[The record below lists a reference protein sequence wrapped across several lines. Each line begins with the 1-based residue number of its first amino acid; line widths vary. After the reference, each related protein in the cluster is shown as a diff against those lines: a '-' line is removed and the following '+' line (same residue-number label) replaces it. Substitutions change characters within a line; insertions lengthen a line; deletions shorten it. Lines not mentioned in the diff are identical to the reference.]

1 MSEPTTTRMK
11 VAGAVLA
18 AIAVLSAGALA
29 GAQAGE
35 AGNAGGRAGSPTS
48 KAGSASP
55 TESSFVPITPCRI
68 VNTQN
73 PAGKLA
79 VGEVRSYRMS
89 GDTSDQGGAAACG
102 IPSVAS
108 ALELT
113 ITAVSAEGNGYLRVY
128 PAGQPE
134 PNATFLNYTNVFN
147 AENAGTVRVQGGLGN
162 NLSVKA
168 YQRRT
173 HLVIDVL
180 GYYVPGLMAVVT
192 PQGNLVRGNG
202 GASAARESV
211 GTYRVN
217 FDRDVSGCA
226 YTGGLHDP
234 GAAGGTEGDITMAT
248 NGNDSRGVY
257 IQTFNEAGNLSDAE
271 FHLVVTC

>member
-1 MSEPTTTRMK
+1 MELKTRRYK
-11 VAGAVLA
+11 VVGAVMA
-18 AIAVLSAGALA
+18 AALVLSAGAFA

-35 AGNAGGRAGSPTS
+35 GSNAGGPAAAPTPR
-48 KAGSASP
+48 AGSASP

-73 PAGKLA
+73 PAGKLD

-89 GDTSDQGGAAACG
+89 GNTQDQGGAVACG
-102 IPSVAS
+102 IPSVAT

-113 ITAVSAEGNGYLRVY
+113 ITAVAAEGNGYLRVY

-147 AENAGTVRVQGGLGN
+147 AENAGTVRVQGGLGS

-173 HLVIDVL
+173 HVVIDVL
-180 GYYVPGLMAVVT
+180 GYYVPGLLAVVS

-202 GASAARESV
+202 APQVTRD
-211 GTYRVN
+211 GTGEYRVN
-217 FDRDVSGCA
+217 FHRNVSGCA
-226 YTGGLHDP
+226 FTGGLHD
-234 GAAGGTEGDITMAT
+234 AGGNYGTEGDIVMAT
-248 NGNDSRGVY
+248 NANSTNGVY
-257 IQTFNEAGNLSDAE
+257 VQTFNEAGTQADSE
-271 FHLVVTC
+271 FHIVVTC